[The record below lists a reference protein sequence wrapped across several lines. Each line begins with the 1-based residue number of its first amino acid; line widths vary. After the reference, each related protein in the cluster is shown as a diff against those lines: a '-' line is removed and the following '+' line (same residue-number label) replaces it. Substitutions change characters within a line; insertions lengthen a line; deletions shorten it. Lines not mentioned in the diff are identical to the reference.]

1 MASTAPASG
10 REDLDLAALCAQLGA
25 VRRAV
30 RGTPSADELADG
42 LAAVR
47 DGASAGALLAR
58 LGIAPAGQDRDP
70 WDGAAPVA
78 APGAGDGR
86 GERYGCPAGRC
97 GRAVAREPGGE
108 PPWCAVLGAAMRP
121 LVG

>member
-10 REDLDLAALCAQLGA
+10 REDPDLAALCAQFGA

-30 RGTPSADELADG
+30 RGTPLADELADG

-47 DGASAGALLAR
+47 DGAPAGDLLAR
-58 LGIAPAGQDRDP
+58 LGIAPAGQDRDA
-70 WDGAAPVA
+70 WGGAATVA
-78 APGAGDGR
+78 GLDAGHSH

-97 GRAVAREPGGE
+97 GRAVVREPGGE
-108 PPWCAVLGAAMRP
+108 LPRCAVLGSVMR
-121 LVG
+121 LLAD